1 MKKLDFEQK
10 IEKSKEILEALMD
23 PEITLEK
30 SVKLYKEGMRELAE
44 ATKLLEEAK
53 LEFERYQPLSTE
65 EEDSLS

>member
-1 MKKLDFEQK
+1 MKTPDFEAK

-30 SVKLYKEGMRELAE
+30 SVKLYKEGVRELAE

-53 LEFERYQPLSTE
+53 LEFESYQPAPPGE
-65 EEDSLS
+65 EASKS